1 MWWQVRALLEDRPGA
16 LAALATRC
24 GQESVNI
31 LGLQVFPQLDGRVV
45 DELVV
50 HTTDGW
56 TGADVERLVRR
67 AGVQDA
73 VVTPCSPH
81 VLEDQPVRYLRAA
94 QQIMQNPETLHHELH
109 RLLDAEPG
117 TCTLVVNDDDAQP
130 GTLTRSYSFP
140 DTEVARAKEL
150 CRLAA
155 LAPPSMG
162 EAVVPVAGAPVSLRR
177 GTAADV
183 RGLRAMHGRCSAE
196 TVYRRFHAPMPH
208 LNPRTARTLLEP
220 VGGFSMVLTVGDA
233 VIACGTVA
241 PAGDTLEIGLVV
253 EDGWQQ
259 RGHGARLLA
268 ALVDFA
274 LKQGAETLTCYVQPD
289 NEAALGAVRRAGL
302 RAHASHVDGVTVYR
316 IVRPDAPT
324 DVPGA
329 VATGVSPWE
338 E

>member
-1 MWWQVRALLEDRPGA
+1 MRWQVRALLEDRPGA

-50 HTTDGW
+50 HTTGGW

-67 AGVQDA
+67 AGVHDA

-94 QQIMQNPETLHHELH
+94 QQVMQNPETPHHELY
-109 RLLDAEPG
+109 RLLDAEPCA
-117 TCTLVVNDDDAQP
+117 CTLVVDDDAQP
-130 GTLTRSYSFP
+130 VTLTHSYPFI

-155 LAPPSMG
+155 LAPLSLG
-162 EAVVPVAGAPVSLRR
+162 EPVRPEPGAPVSLRR

-183 RGLRAMHGRCSAE
+183 RSLTAMHGRCSAE

-208 LNPRTARTLLEP
+208 LNPRTARALLEP
-220 VGGFSMVLTVGDA
+220 VGGFSIVLTVGDA

-253 EDGWQQ
+253 EDGWQR

-268 ALVDFA
+268 ALVDLA
-274 LKQGAETLTCYVQPD
+274 LKHGAETLTFYVQPD
-289 NEAALGAVRRAGL
+289 NEAALGAIRRAGL
-302 RAHASHVDGVTVYR
+302 RAHASHVDGVTVRR
-316 IVRPDAPT
+316 IVRPG
-324 DVPGA
+324 VPPDTPAAAA
-329 VATGVSPWE
+329 VLPWGK
-338 E
+338 